1 MKDEKV
7 TAWTERIDGAL
18 HAVIRVGDD
27 LYTFG
32 SFDHRPAAAE
42 KLGGGVE
49 HELLEREAAVSGLK
63 AGLDKRQE
71 RLAELEESLN
81 RLKEKLEKRERRS
94 RKLMQAANWE
104 QKLKKR
110 EEEVAKREQS
120 VSSELTSASV
130 KEHQGHMA
138 LKKARE
144 LTLQARADMESAD
157 AAARSRA
164 EDRLRRAVKRA
175 RDEAQET
182 RDKAR
187 VVLKHLEDELA
198 KVRKREALVERR
210 VEALPN
216 LMCGNVQD
224 VLEVI
229 K

>member
-7 TAWTERIDGAL
+7 TAWTERIDGTL
-18 HAVIRVGDD
+18 HVVIRVGDD

-49 HELLEREAAVSGLK
+49 HELLEREAAVSGLE

-81 RLKEKLEKRERRS
+81 RLKEKLEKRDRRS
-94 RKLMQAANWE
+94 RKLMQAADWE
-104 QKLKKR
+104 ANLKKR
-110 EEEVAKREQS
+110 EEEVEKREQS
-120 VSSELTSASV
+120 VGF

-164 EDRLRRAVKRA
+164 EDKLRRAVKRA

-210 VEALPN
+210 VEALTN

-224 VLEVI
+224 VLEGI

>member
-49 HELLEREAAVSGLK
+49 HELLEREAAVLGLE
-63 AGLDKRQE
+63 AGLRKRQE

-94 RKLMQAANWE
+94 RKLMQAADWE
-104 QKLKKR
+104 ANLKKR
-110 EEEVAKREQS
+110 EEEVEKREQS
-120 VSSELTSASV
+120 VGF

-164 EDRLRRAVKRA
+164 EDKLRRAVKRA

-210 VEALPN
+210 VEALTN

-224 VLEVI
+224 VLEGI

>member
-49 HELLEREAAVSGLK
+49 HELLEREAAVLGLEV
-63 AGLDKRQE
+63 GLDKRQE
-71 RLAELEESLN
+71 RLAELEESLA

-120 VSSELTSASV
+120 VGF

-210 VEALPN
+210 VEALTN

-224 VLEVI
+224 VLEGI